1 MVDTN
6 QTFHRG
12 STAAV
17 ECNAFRGDPPTEI
30 LWVRHGQL
38 VLQGLPRMRVD
49 DAFQTLF
56 IEDIGHSDTGIYQC
70 ILNTIRGPII
80 ANISVNVIGPMLHSV
95 EVTNLP
101 HNLTLAYGH
110 SLRLECRVS
119 QAHPKYIIIGIS
131 WLNNS
136 NAQVSNSNLLE
147 LAPGE
152 VYNGFYRCLV
162 YGALDLLVQRS
173 VEVTVNAPPV
183 PLRPRPNSQFTITT
197 REQRSWVYVLLFK
210 FQLDRSNV
218 SVGWKKLDN
227 GRLVDFHF
235 GSRVSFRVSEK
246 YVVLSARYARLA
258 DIGQYQLNVS
268 NQYGY
273 AEFGVMIDVR
283 NPRDRGYR
291 DVPQM
296 QPAFGIVPNLDG
308 TSGTIILRRK

>member
-49 DAFQTLF
+49 DALQTLF

-70 ILNTIRGPII
+70 ILNTVRGPVI
-80 ANISVNVIGPMLHSV
+80 ANISVNVIGPVLQSV

-119 QAHPKYIIIGIS
+119 QVHWPYVIIGIS

-152 VYNGFYRCLV
+152 VCDGFYRCLV
-162 YGALDLLVQRS
+162 HGAFTDLLVQRS
-173 VEVTVNAPPV
+173 MEVTVMDAPPV
-183 PLRPRPNSQFTITT
+183 PLRPRPNSEFTITT
-197 REQRSWVYVLLFK
+197 REQRSWVYVLFFK
-210 FQLDRSNV
+210 FPLDRSNV

-235 GSRVSFRVSEK
+235 GSRVSFRVSAK

-283 NPRDRGYR
+283 KLSPRDRGYR

-308 TSGTIILRRK
+308 MSAQG